1 VKGQKVISFAANTS
15 NTYFTYLYKEPHCAL
30 LKFADCTK
38 WFQALKYYKGLKLQK
53 DLHKLGGL
61 DRLTPDVTEM
71 SSSPSESTMPTFTK
85 SLEKLTL
92 VWTVQEYE

>member
-1 VKGQKVISFAANTS
+1 MIIQATLILHICIKR
-15 NTYFTYLYKEPHCAL
+15 ERECAL

-38 WFQALKYYKGLKLQK
+38 WFQALKYHKGLKLQK

-61 DRLTPDVTEM
+61 GCLTPDVTEM
-71 SSSPSESTMPTFTK
+71 SSLPSESTMPTLTV

-92 VWTVQEYE
+92 VWAVQEYE